1 MKASLT
7 LALCA
12 LAVLPFPAAAADPAV
27 RVSTLPEKVLLERA
41 GFDQRLNFDLVLR
54 NDTPEAVEVSAVE
67 ARAYARDGSLVSE
80 RRVTTNG
87 GSVETLN
94 SRRAEPGG
102 TIVVFNPFHT
112 FAPDLELAELR
123 YEIALDAGGAPAK
136 YRAEIAVRPEPY
148 TTKTDLVLPV
158 AGRLLCYDGPD
169 LYGHHRRLDVTGGM
183 TTALGITSNFMRYA
197 YDLCVVD
204 AKGKM
209 YRGTGERNEDWYGFG
224 APVLAPGAGTVVAA
238 AGDVRDNTLSERV
251 PMTREEVMKNPRRLF
266 GNYVTIDHGN
276 GEVSFLAHLKHG
288 SVRVAPGQKVRQ
300 GEQVGEMG
308 FSGDAMNVHL
318 HYQLQRD
325 AAFGE
330 GLPAH
335 FRAFRRHAGAGTV
348 PGRGYVDSGDVV
360 ESTAVRR
367 ER

>member
-1 MKASLT
+1 MKAL

-12 LAVLPFPAAAADPAV
+12 LAACTFPAAAADPAV

-87 GSVETLN
+87 GSVEMLN

-123 YEIALDAGGAPAK
+123 YEIALDAGGTPTK

-169 LYGHHRRLDVTGGM
+169 LYGHHRRLDITGGM

-197 YDLCVVD
+197 YDFCVVD

-238 AGDVRDNTLSERV
+238 AGDVRDNTLAERV
-251 PMTREEVMKNPRRLF
+251 PMTREEIMKNPRRLF

-288 SVRVAPGQKVRQ
+288 SVSVRPGQKVRQ

-360 ESTAVRR
+360 ESTVVRGR
-367 ER
+367 